1 MLDVIHF
8 TKRYGKTIACDD
20 LNFSLPDGSVTVLL
34 GPNGAGKSTVM
45 KAITGLLRF
54 EGTIL
59 VDGAAHS
66 LPSSRRK
73 IGYIPEIPSFYS
85 NLTVA
90 EHMEFIA
97 RCYRLKNYKERAQ
110 ELLER
115 FELLEHRKKFGD
127 ELSKGMQ
134 QKLNICIGLL
144 TQPDILL
151 LDEPFIGLDPH
162 AIRQLREVILELKRQ
177 GKVLLIST
185 HIIDSIDALWDRTI
199 IMQKGTIKAD
209 VLKESQSVSLEDL
222 FFAVTESSASEH

>member
-8 TKRYGKTIACDD
+8 TKRYGKTIACND

-209 VLKESQSVSLEDL
+209 VLKESQSVPLEDL

>member
-59 VDGAAHS
+59 ADGVAHS

>member
-1 MLDVIHF
+1 
-8 TKRYGKTIACDD
+8 
-20 LNFSLPDGSVTVLL
+20 
-34 GPNGAGKSTVM
+34 M
-45 KAITGLLRF
+45 K
-54 EGTIL
+54 
-59 VDGAAHS
+59 
-66 LPSSRRK
+66 
-73 IGYIPEIPSFYS
+73 
-85 NLTVA
+85 
-90 EHMEFIA
+90 
-97 RCYRLKNYKERAQ
+97 
-110 ELLER
+110 ER

>member
-110 ELLER
+110 
-115 FELLEHRKKFGD
+115 
-127 ELSKGMQ
+127 
-134 QKLNICIGLL
+134 
-144 TQPDILL
+144 
-151 LDEPFIGLDPH
+151 
-162 AIRQLREVILELKRQ
+162 
-177 GKVLLIST
+177 
-185 HIIDSIDALWDRTI
+185 
-199 IMQKGTIKAD
+199 
-209 VLKESQSVSLEDL
+209 
-222 FFAVTESSASEH
+222 

>member
-8 TKRYGKTIACDD
+8 TKRYGKTIACND